1 MPVTTRRKELVSH
14 DKTNA
19 SSSSTELHFTSSTN
33 KKRRIG
39 ISQQQQQQTSPS
51 EIFYFQ
57 GKEYGSYVEMVEAK
71 RERNRQMLESS
82 GLLDTAKLI
91 RSEQQ
96 EKSITKPSKRGLAA
110 IKPKSTSNNTVP
122 PPIRKSKRLAGVSSE
137 QIYVEH
143 ESHGKIVVNTSS
155 AGHPTTDTIME
166 ANQKFF
172 NDRINDGSDLT
183 LEQATLLCGEKWRT
197 PLLAAQKFVSNDLSP
212 TASFDL
218 MTNMS
223 RLLTRTVSGLS
234 RIVSPQKTPSPVIT
248 TQLKEQVQSLRADD
262 ENYVAKVTP
271 DRIYS
276 VAFHPSSSVLIA
288 CAGDKQG
295 YLGLWN
301 VDKPS
306 DTNLTDDY
314 NGVHLFKIHT
324 SPISTL
330 QWNPLGSALYSISY
344 DSTVRKFDVTSQ
356 KFLEAFATYDS
367 SEKYKDKMGYDMDD
381 GNRAWIQYGCLDPKN
396 EESMF
401 LSTSDG
407 NVLHLDFRS
416 GTVNFNVHLSE
427 KKINT
432 VR

>member
-1 MPVTTRRKELVSH
+1 MPVTTRRKEAVSH
-14 DKTNA
+14 EKANA
-19 SSSSTELHFTSSTN
+19 SSSSTELQFPSSSN
-33 KKRRIG
+33 KKRRIAVPR
-39 ISQQQQQQTSPS
+39 QQTSPS

-82 GLLDTAKLI
+82 GLIDTAKLI
-91 RSEQQ
+91 RSEQ
-96 EKSITKPSKRGLAA
+96 EKSTKPSKRGLAA
-110 IKPKSTSNNTVP
+110 IKPKSTTNNTVP

-137 QIYVEH
+137 QIYVEN

-155 AGHPTTDTIME
+155 AGHPTETIE

-172 NDRINDGSDLT
+172 NGRVNDGSDLT
-183 LEQATLLCGEKWRT
+183 IEQATLLCGEKWRT
-197 PLLAAQKFVSNDLSP
+197 PLIAAQKFVSNDLRP

-218 MTNMS
+218 MSNIS
-223 RLLTRTVSGLS
+223 RLFTRTVSGLS
-234 RIVSPQKTPSPVIT
+234 RIVSPQKTQSPVIA
-248 TQLKEQVQSLRADD
+248 TQLKEQVQSLHADD
-262 ENYVAKVTP
+262 ESYVAKVTP

-276 VAFHPSSSVLIA
+276 VAFHPSPSVLIA

-301 VDKPS
+301 VDKSS
-306 DTNLTDDY
+306 DINSTDDY
-314 NGVHLFKIHT
+314 DGVHLFKIHT
-324 SPISTL
+324 SPISCL
-330 QWNPLGSALYSISY
+330 QWNALGSALYSISY

-356 KFLEAFATYDS
+356 KISEAFATYDS
-367 SEKYKDKMGYDMDD
+367 SEKYKGKMGFDMDD

-396 EESMF
+396 EENMF
-401 LSTSDG
+401 LSTSAG
-407 NVLHLDFRS
+407 NVLHLDFRA